1 MNLPAPLARVAASW
15 PVVTITALVAALA
28 VAASADSDA
37 AAAHPSS
44 KGPKNIALNVG
55 YIGTENVFTGPEGF
69 ANSKGLLL
77 KWLKPAGVTSL
88 SAVGFANGP
97 LQSAALIGGS
107 VNIGLVGDTPGL
119 IAFSQGA
126 PDRLIN
132 QYLVGNAAWIVARPG
147 LTTLNDLI
155 GKTVAVQ
162 PESYLDR
169 YFQGLLA
176 LKGLT
181 GKVTRVPMLLTAAL
195 PALEAGSIDA
205 VVVPP
210 AESAPLTALGYPIVV
225 KSETTP
231 KLQGTGLTVV
241 ANSLLAADPG
251 IVKAWNVARTKAIA
265 YAKANASAY
274 YAYSATSA
282 AGATAALEKEYTPL
296 SDYPSAPFTKAGLA
310 QLQGTLNYL
319 VSEQE
324 ATAFS
329 IKKWEAKGS

>member
-1 MNLPAPLARVAASW
+1 MNLPAPLARAAASW

-37 AAAHPSS
+37 AAAHASS
-44 KGPKNIALNVG
+44 KGPHNITLNVG

-69 ANSKGLLL
+69 AYSKGLLL
-77 KWLKPAGVTSL
+77 KWLKPAGVTSIQP
-88 SAVGFANGP
+88 VGFANGP

-119 IAFSQGA
+119 IAYSQGA

-132 QYLVGNAAWIVARPG
+132 QYLVGNAAWIIARPG

-210 AESAPLTALGYPIVV
+210 TEALPLIALGYPIVV

-241 ANSLLAADPG
+241 SNSLLSEDPG
-251 IVKAWNVARTKAIA
+251 IVKAWNAARDKAIA
-265 YAKANASAY
+265 YSKGHPSAF
-274 YAYSATSA
+274 YAYAATSQT
-282 AGATAALEKEYTPL
+282 GATAAQEKEYSPL
-296 SDYPSAPFTKAGLA
+296 SLYQTAPYTKAGIA

-319 VSEQE
+319 VSENE

-329 IKKWEAKGS
+329 ISAWEAKGS